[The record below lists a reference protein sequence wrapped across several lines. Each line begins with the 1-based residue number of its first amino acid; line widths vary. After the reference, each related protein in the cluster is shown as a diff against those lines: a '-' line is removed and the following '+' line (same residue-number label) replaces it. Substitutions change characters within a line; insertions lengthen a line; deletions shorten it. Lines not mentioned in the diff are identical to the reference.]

1 MINRAVR
8 RLAFQ
13 ALFQIDAQGGYDRA
27 SLVEWLEHAETPG
40 HIDERMRERA
50 LELARQ
56 AYSARDAADAE
67 MASLAPGWPAHRQA
81 PVDRAILR
89 LAHAEMTSAPDPA
102 RLKAIINDAVELAK
116 EFSTENSPRFVNALL
131 DKVFRRL
138 VAAAPGTPA
147 NPAVHDR

>member
-13 ALFQIDAQGGYDRA
+13 ALFQIDAQGGDDPA
-27 SLVEWLEHAETPG
+27 SLAEWIGHADTPAPL
-40 HIDERMRERA
+40 DERMRARA
-50 LELARQ
+50 LDLARQ
-56 AYSARDAADAE
+56 AYAAREAADAE

-89 LAHAEMTSAPDPA
+89 LAHYEMTTSPDRA

-131 DKVFRRL
+131 DKVYRRL
-138 VAAAPGTPA
+138 LEGGAGAP
-147 NPAVHDR
+147 DRPVQREL